1 MPHVV
6 GIDLGGSHLR
16 LVWLDPQKRELVYKK
31 IIVGAHK
38 SERDIVALLSHAI
51 EQTKPAAVK
60 IFSVGLGVAGIV
72 NPQKGV
78 VYASPHYPEWRD
90 FKLKNRLQQKIK
102 MQVALDNDAN
112 CMAMAELHQGAGR
125 GFANFIMLTLGTG
138 IGGALVIDRK
148 VFRGDNGF
156 AGEVGHMV
164 VEKNGSRCACG
175 SRGCFETLVSGTAYR
190 RLLKNSAKR
199 EVYRAMGRALGIGIA
214 SLVNV
219 TGMQNIIIGG
229 GLADSLHLLLP
240 HAKKEICKRT
250 YKKTASLI
258 RIYKSRLGDKA
269 GALGAALQILQS

>member
-1 MPHVV
+1 MNDVV
-6 GIDLGGSHLR
+6 GIDLGGTHLR
-16 LVWLDPQKRELVYKK
+16 LVWLGQKGPQLGYNK
-31 IIVGAHK
+31 IIVTSHK
-38 SERDIVALLSHAI
+38 SEKDIVSLLSRVI
-51 EQTKPAAVK
+51 WQTRPESVK
-60 IFSVGLGVAGIV
+60 KFSVGLGVAGIV
-72 NPQKGV
+72 DSKKGI
-78 VYASPHYPEWRD
+78 VYASPHFPQWKN
-90 FKLKNRLQQKIK
+90 FSLKKILQKKLGTKVF
-102 MQVALDNDAN
+102 MDNDAN
-112 CMAMAELHQGAGR
+112 CAAMGELHRGAGLK
-125 GFANFIMLTLGTG
+125 FKNFIMLTLGTG

-148 VFRGDNGF
+148 VFHGDNGF

-229 GLADSLHLLLP
+229 GLADSLHIILP

-269 GALGAALQILQS
+269 GALGAALSVLAL